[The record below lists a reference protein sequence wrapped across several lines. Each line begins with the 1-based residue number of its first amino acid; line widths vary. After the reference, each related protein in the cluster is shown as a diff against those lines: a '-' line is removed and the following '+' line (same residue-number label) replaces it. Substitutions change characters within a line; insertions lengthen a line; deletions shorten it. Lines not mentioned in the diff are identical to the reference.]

1 MLTKHTNNSEYV
13 FFEAWM
19 CVVYALHSLFVPYL
33 LRKTNKLV
41 RNQRKYNCYST
52 AVFCLVVEVVMHFF
66 RRHWCKFHQW

>member
-41 RNQRKYNCYST
+41 RTSVNTIVIVQLCSAWWWK
-52 AVFCLVVEVVMHFF
+52 L
-66 RRHWCKFHQW
+66 